1 MKMIYTGLYK
11 EKLMKGY
18 EDYKFIF
25 QNSVKNPDYFLNGWC
40 EIFSKE
46 IYKKYGWQIETMLL
60 FFNISDEYTDE
71 EILSMDHDIYVD
83 NIGDFDRYDVSL
95 IHCYNTFYINGT
107 KYFVD
112 VRGITNDYTEFL
124 KPFERYRDG
133 EYVKVIQYTIAEL
146 ETKFWS
152 CENGNVAFNYFK
164 YDDAEKDIRY
174 FTRLAKK
181 YIKDNKG
188 IFILK

>member
-1 MKMIYTGLYK
+1 MK
-11 EKLMKGY
+11 EY

-25 QNSVKNPDYFLNGWC
+25 EDSEKNPDFFLNGWC
-40 EIFSKE
+40 EIFAKE
-46 IYKKYGWQIETMLL
+46 IDKEFGWQIETMLQ

-71 EILSMDHDIYVD
+71 EILSMDHDTYVD

-95 IHCYNTFYINGT
+95 IHCYNTFCVNNT
-107 KYFVD
+107 KYYVD

-124 KPFERYRDG
+124 KPFERYRD
-133 EYVKVIQYTIAEL
+133 EICVRVVQYTIADL

-174 FTRLAKK
+174 FTKLAKR
-181 YIKDNKG
+181 YIKENKG
-188 IFILK
+188 IFLLK